1 MKELERLRLR
11 QTDSRFHAI
20 DLKPTIEDK
29 RQQLE
34 EIKALQSELRGKEL
48 EIDEVTEKS
57 QQLLKYLL
65 HFLQTQKQLET

>member
-1 MKELERLRLR
+1 MTPWLDWFRLR

-34 EIKALQSELRGKEL
+34 EIKALQGELRGKEL

-57 QQLLKYLL
+57 QQLYKYPLD
-65 HFLQTQKQLET
+65 FFKPIQFF

>member
-1 MKELERLRLR
+1 MAQPIHSTNTLVIKQLNWSRLR

-29 RQQLE
+29 RHQLE

-57 QQLLKYLL
+57 QQLYK
-65 HFLQTQKQLET
+65 